1 MKMRDKD
8 KEITEYINNNLPE
21 SLELSEVWGNK
32 IWFKTGKL
40 INEKDLYII
49 VQKDKTEFNYYTY
62 IHSRFREDTTHY
74 FTKEESFFFYELI
87 EFLEHLFIGGT
98 NVSI

>member
-40 INEKDLYII
+40 INEKD
-49 VQKDKTEFNYYTY
+49 
-62 IHSRFREDTTHY
+62 
-74 FTKEESFFFYELI
+74 
-87 EFLEHLFIGGT
+87 
-98 NVSI
+98 